1 MAYGDESPL
10 VGLNYVRD
18 AATNLAL
25 ANASTPSPV
34 TFPHPV
40 SVLPHGATGSSAE
53 KHSVS
58 PKRMP
63 VEMPAQPDTLPNLP
77 EEDSTVPR
85 FSHYGDPKANS
96 SMLKRLA
103 EKFGLPR

>member
-25 ANASTPSPV
+25 ANASTLSHLV
-34 TFPHPV
+34 LSHPV
-40 SVLPHGATGSSAE
+40 SMHGTTGLSPE
-53 KHSVS
+53 KHHDV

-63 VEMPAQPDTLPNLP
+63 LEMPAPPDTFPNLP
-77 EEDSTVPR
+77 DENPIIPTL
-85 FSHYGDPKANS
+85 SHYGDPKANS
-96 SMLKRLA
+96 SMLRRLA
-103 EKFGLPR
+103 EKFGLPH